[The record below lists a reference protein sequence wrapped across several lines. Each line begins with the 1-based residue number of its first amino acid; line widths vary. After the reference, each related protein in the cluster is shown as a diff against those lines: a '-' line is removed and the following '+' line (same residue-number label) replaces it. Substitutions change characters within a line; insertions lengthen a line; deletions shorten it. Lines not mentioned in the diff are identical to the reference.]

1 MEKSMFERMGGTY
14 RQEGDFLIPNLEAP
28 EAPKVGKYGLLRHQY
43 LRAHKRAILTGMQI
57 SGELNAHLEQIDR
70 EATEMV
76 ERLTSQMAKAE
87 GVTEA
92 LKRSDHM
99 AWIGAMNSI
108 RDRAE
113 ETVLNDLIYA

>member
-1 MEKSMFERMGGTY
+1 MEKSMFERMGGAY
-14 RQEGDFLIPNLEAP
+14 RQEGDVLIPNLEAP
-28 EAPKVGKYGLLRHQY
+28 EAPKVGKYGMLRHQY
-43 LRAHKRAILTGMQI
+43 LRDHKRAILTGMQI
-57 SGELNAHLEQIDR
+57 SGELNDHLEQIDR

-76 ERLTSQMAKAE
+76 ERLTSRMAKAE

-92 LKRSDHM
+92 LKRSDQM
-99 AWIGAMNSI
+99 AWVGAMNSI

>member
-1 MEKSMFERMGGTY
+1 MEKSMFEHMGGTY
-14 RQEGDFLIPNLEAP
+14 RQEGDVLIPNLEAP
-28 EAPKVGKYGLLRHQY
+28 EAPKIGKYGMLRHQY
-43 LRAHKRAILTGMQI
+43 LRTHKRAILTGMQI
-57 SGELNAHLEQIDR
+57 SGELNDHLEQIDR

-92 LKRSDHM
+92 LKRSNQM
-99 AWIGAMNSI
+99 AWVGAMNSI

>member
-1 MEKSMFERMGGTY
+1 MEKSLFERMGGTY

-28 EAPKVGKYGLLRHQY
+28 KAPKIGKYGLLRHQY
-43 LRAHKRAILTGMQI
+43 LRANKRAILTGMQI

-76 ERLTSQMAKAE
+76 ERLTSRMAKAE

-92 LKRSDHM
+92 LKRSDQM

-108 RDRAE
+108 RDRVE
-113 ETVLNDLIYA
+113 EFVLHDFVYA